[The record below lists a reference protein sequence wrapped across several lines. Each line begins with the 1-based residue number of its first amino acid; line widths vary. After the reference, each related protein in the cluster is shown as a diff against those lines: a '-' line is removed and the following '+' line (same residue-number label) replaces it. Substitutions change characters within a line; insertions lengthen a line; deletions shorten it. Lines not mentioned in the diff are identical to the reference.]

1 MTRVFLHPCATEMI
15 IYKPTILHDCIR
27 ELILNQSHCISHE
40 FSLSYFCSACMVRG
54 LKSLIKWQ
62 SWIQRAKFIICLFAN
77 QILFVGDLDVIN
89 LI

>member
-27 ELILNQSHCISHE
+27 ELILNQSHCISYE
-40 FSLSYFCSACMVRG
+40 FSLSYFCSGG

-62 SWIQRAKFIICLFAN
+62 SWMQRAKFIISIFAN
-77 QILFVGDLDVIN
+77 LFDGDLDVIN